1 MKRVFGDRQE
11 LPMETALGVGSSGF
25 RVWLATYD
33 EYWRPEA
40 WHELPPVATAF
51 EPAADRLYNEAEAGA
66 FVEGFNRSMLAEP
79 RQLWAVAV
87 PVTVRLDGDAHPG
100 LPICGHQFIIR
111 EGEAPAE
118 PDVLSGEATQVKRR
132 DAETYPSAD
141 VVQGFVQSPQ
151 RSR

>member
-1 MKRVFGDRQE
+1 
-11 LPMETALGVGSSGF
+11 METALRVGSSRF

-33 EYWRPEA
+33 DFWQPCE

-51 EPAADRLYNEAEAGA
+51 EPAADGLYNEAEAGA

-100 LPICGHQFIIR
+100 LPICGHQFTIR
-111 EGEAPAE
+111 EGEASAE
-118 PDVLSGEATQVKRR
+118 PEAHVVRTKASHRR
-132 DAETYPSAD
+132 SAENHSPAD
-141 VVQGFVQSPQ
+141 VVHGFDQSPQ